1 MLKNLSL
8 PIKVSIIFFP
18 MFFAAVALISYIN
31 YTTTQEQMMSQ
42 VQDGATAQA
51 NTIRE
56 SLVNMMI
63 TNERVDDGYLRKISS
78 SGDIRDIS
86 ILFRLDSLH
95 FDESRLEDDEVRT
108 RLIRREAEVWH
119 KHVGYNND
127 IFLTKTPRWYL
138 TCKKKIHETKQIYN
152 LSTDKPAF
160 LQSCEEIQALIPFVA
175 EKKCITCHDVQI
187 GNVLGA
193 ALMTV
198 PLEQTA
204 IHLEENAL
212 RSLYVFIGFLALSFV
227 LNGFIFRKFIANP
240 LKKLVAVTETIGKG
254 EQLHHALQD
263 DFDNDEIG
271 KLAGAFE
278 QMQKNLQSVQ
288 SELVKSERLSAV
300 GQMAS
305 SIVHD
310 FRTPMTTLMLTIDQL
325 KKEGALT
332 PENRK
337 MKFEQ
342 LQTSINS
349 INGMMQELLDYTKG
363 NFQLY
368 YEECFI
374 TDFGEIL
381 RKEFE
386 LRFKNSAIRFTLRT
400 ECAGSMMVDK
410 ERMMRVLGNI
420 INNANDAMP
429 EGGMISVIIEENG
442 GHIRFGV
449 EDTGKGIPEEIR
461 DTLFEPFVTSGKKK
475 GTGLGLAIVRRVVE
489 LHQGTISFI
498 SEMGKGTE
506 FVVTIPRTP
515 AS

>member
-18 MFFAAVALISYIN
+18 MFFAAVSLISYIN
-31 YTTTQEQMMSQ
+31 YSTTQEQMMSQ

-63 TNERVDDGYLRKISS
+63 TNERVDDGYLRRISS

-95 FDESRLEDDEVRT
+95 FDESRLEDDEVRS
-108 RLIRREAEVWH
+108 RLIQREVEVWDKH
-119 KHVGYNND
+119 KRFNNEV
-127 IFLTKTPRWYL
+127 FLTTTPQWFL
-138 TCKKKIHETKQIYN
+138 TCKKKIHDTKQIYD
-152 LSTDKPAF
+152 LRTDKPAF
-160 LQSCEEIQALIPFVA
+160 LQSCEEMQALIPFVA
-175 EKKCITCHDVQI
+175 EKKCVSCHEVQI
-187 GNVLGA
+187 GKVLGA
-193 ALMTV
+193 AVMTV

-212 RSLYVFIGFLALSFV
+212 RSLYVFIGFLGLSFA
-227 LNGFIFRKFIANP
+227 LNGFVFRKFIAKP
-240 LKKLVAVTETIGKG
+240 LKKLVGVTETIGKG
-254 EQLHHALQD
+254 EQLDHTLIV

-278 QMQKNLQSVQ
+278 EMQKNLQSVQ
-288 SELVKSERLSAV
+288 GELVKNERLSAV

-325 KKEGALT
+325 KKEGGLD

-337 MKFEQ
+337 RKFEQ

-363 NFQLY
+363 TFHLN
-368 YEECFI
+368 YEQCFV
-374 TDFGEIL
+374 TDFAEL
-381 RKEFE
+381 LQKEFE
-386 LRFKNSAIRFTLRT
+386 LRFKNSAISFTLRT
-400 ECAGSMMVDK
+400 QCAGSMMVDK
-410 ERMMRVLGNI
+410 ERIMRVLGNI
-420 INNANDAMP
+420 INNAHDAMP
-429 EGGMISVIIEENG
+429 EGGTIGVIIEEKNG
-442 GHIRFGV
+442 NIRFAV

-461 DTLFEPFVTSGKKK
+461 DTLFEPFVTSGKKR

-498 SEMGKGTE
+498 SEIGKGTE

-515 AS
+515 AA